1 LRRWATTRDGEN
13 EKSWYSVIVNIG
25 MMGCVFGVLL
35 DFREASFWFDT
46 CIPVALVGLYTV
58 NSFFTPINIGQRTD
72 RDILGGD

>member
-1 LRRWATTRDGEN
+1 
-13 EKSWYSVIVNIG
+13 